1 MSGEVATSNP
11 RQTTLVEFQIRP
23 ESNSMQE
30 WLVEWNKRAL
40 DARDGEPETIAYA
53 AAVNVEDENGVLIFE
68 RYANGEQSLKTHSDR
83 PAHKA
88 LMDVMAERNMTK
100 RMVFASSFMDT
111 TNYGWWSRPERSD
124 AATSEGV
131 ILVVLGMR
139 FRNDVSRDKFID
151 ISKEHAGYCL
161 TNEPDT
167 LIYSGGFANADSD
180 RADIKYGDL
189 IFVMACTDMAAVDQ
203 HSNDPEHLALGLKFQ
218 DAEITPQPTFMKS
231 YRTTGLGF
239 LWR

>member
-1 MSGEVATSNP
+1 ME
-11 RQTTLVEFQIRP
+11 
-23 ESNSMQE
+23 E
-30 WLVEWNKRAL
+30 WLAEWNKRAS
-40 DARDGEPETIAYA
+40 DARDGEPETTAYA
-53 AAVNVEDENGVLIFE
+53 AAVNVEEENGVLIFE

-88 LMDVMAERNMTK
+88 LMDAMAARNMTK
-100 RMVFASSFMDT
+100 RMVYASSFTDAP
-111 TNYGWWSRPERSD
+111 NYGWWSRPERQD
-124 AATSEGV
+124 AATSEGA

-139 FRNDVSRDKFID
+139 FRNDVSREKFIEL
-151 ISKEHAGYCL
+151 SKEHAGYCL

-180 RADIKYGDL
+180 RADIKDGDL

-203 HSNDPEHLALGLKFQ
+203 HSNDPEHLALCLKLEN
-218 DAEITPQPTFMKS
+218 AELTPQPTFMKS